1 MRIQTSL
8 LLFLLTVASVPLQA
22 SFADYADDV
31 KISNKRADGESYAIA
46 QGHYARSRHMLARA
60 VQEYD
65 KGVGTVNPDVL
76 LDIHAWRNTVLD
88 RMEDLERILTL
99 QPTANEQGVE
109 FTPEERFI
117 NNEYLK
123 PEELTKYGVPILDAK
138 GPSLK
143 VAVKHFEQSHNLLL
157 SAVEE
162 FDKGLRIA
170 NPQQL
175 FEVHEWR
182 NTVID
187 LAKDLEKVIA
197 PKARETETGIRY
209 SPDSR
214 LLNKSIQ

>member
-1 MRIQTSL
+1 MTTKTLSFL
-8 LLFLLTVASVPLQA
+8 LLLTASIIPLQN

-31 KISNKRADGESYAIA
+31 EISNKRADGESFAIA
-46 QGHYARSRHMLARA
+46 QGHYARARHMLARA

-65 KGVGTVNPDVL
+65 KGVGSVNPDVL

-109 FTPEERFI
+109 FTPESRFI
-117 NNEYLK
+117 NDEYLK
-123 PEELTKYGVPILDAK
+123 VEELTKYGTPILEAK
-138 GPSLK
+138 GQTLK
-143 VAVKHFEQSHNLLL
+143 IAVKHYTQSHDLLY
-157 SAVEE
+157 SAVRE
-162 FDKGLRIA
+162 FDLGLRIA

-197 PKARETETGIRY
+197 PKARESETGVRY